1 MSGLKGITQNLDLK
15 SDVKTVS
22 TVAVKLCGNSVP
34 AGMKRWVTFVK
45 ISNREKGINI
55 INLCSSISSNI
66 ASSSIAKDRLTLA
79 SPYDIVSYPERP
91 SDLFSIASTAFL
103 TAISSKGKADVFVQY
118 YDS

>member
-1 MSGLKGITQNLDLK
+1 MSGIKGITRNLDLK

-22 TVAVKLCGNSVP
+22 TVAVKMCSVSVP
-34 AGMKRWVTFVK
+34 SGMKRWVTFIK
-45 ISNREKGINI
+45 ISNRDKGLNI

-79 SPYDIVSYPERP
+79 SPYDMLSYPEKP
-91 SDLFSIASTAFL
+91 SELFSIASAAFL